1 MRADRTALDA
11 LVGEEEKLIQ
21 RTKMRTDVEDA
32 IEVQDLLS
40 RGLLSPAPSDLQ
52 NLKATIEQDLLEPLG
67 LKVPPIPLYVADHLL
82 PWTTSA
88 STKFTH
94 DQPDHDKKPMMV
106 ALNAMHLMISSEIDT
121 AATLAHEL
129 IHAALPY
136 DADPVTGPYRGHGP
150 VFEGY
155 ANRIGLVGDPR
166 STDPGPQFREW
177 FKRRVKRWQ

>member
-1 MRADRTALDA
+1 MLRDRAALDA
-11 LVGEEEKLIQ
+11 LVSEEEKLRQ
-21 RTKMRTDVEDA
+21 RTKMPTDAEDA
-32 IEVQDLLS
+32 FRLQSLLS
-40 RGLLSPAPSDLQ
+40 RGLLSPAPPALK
-52 NLKATIEQDLLEPLG
+52 NLKATIEHDLLEPLG
-67 LKVPPIPLYVADHLL
+67 LKVPPIPLYVAERVL
-82 PWTTSA
+82 PSDISA

-94 DQPDHDKKPMMV
+94 DQPDHEKKPV
-106 ALNAMHLMISSEIDT
+106 LIALNVMHLMLSPEIDT

-136 DADPVTGPYRGHGP
+136 DADPVTGLYRGHGP

-177 FKRRVKRWQ
+177 FNRRVERW